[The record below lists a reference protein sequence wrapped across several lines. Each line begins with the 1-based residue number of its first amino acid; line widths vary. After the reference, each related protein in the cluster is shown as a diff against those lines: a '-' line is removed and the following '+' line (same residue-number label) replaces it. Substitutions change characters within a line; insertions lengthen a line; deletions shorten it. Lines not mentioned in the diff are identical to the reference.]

1 MEYYQNRAN
10 VLTVTQ
16 QKQTKQQNKNHD
28 IVSEV
33 DWTGQWTGV
42 SCGKFI
48 WALAPSLVSLE
59 YDSLRQ
65 TLLQVILFSPH

>member
-33 DWTGQWTGV
+33 DWTGQWTVV

-48 WALAPSLVSLE
+48 
-59 YDSLRQ
+59 
-65 TLLQVILFSPH
+65 